1 MINYDT
7 LIAVT
12 GWEDRFKLGI
22 IRFLD
27 RNSIKK
33 IILFDYSEYS
43 DITRENTNHL
53 MKIFEDKNI
62 ECEKYQLKHNNN
74 LLCWKTVKDVI
85 NSLEGSLVID
95 MSTMPRDII
104 YFSLFH
110 AENSNKINCLYCL
123 YNRPEKYATDQWLTR
138 DPCKPQLVYN
148 MSGISEMGKGS
159 ALIIITGFDKKRVEQ
174 LLNYYE
180 PQKVFLYLQTGE
192 QYKNNILNTQQY
204 QKSFRSS
211 LIINFLEIDA
221 FSSDYGEKEI
231 EKLIIKERKKSNIII
246 TSLGPKPSS
255 IAIYRLNRKYPDI
268 GLVYVPVTKY
278 NKNYSFGL
286 NETEPVFEQIK

>member
-1 MINYDT
+1 MMNYDT

-27 RNSIKK
+27 NNSIKK

-43 DITRENTNHL
+43 DITKDNENHL
-53 MKIFEDKNI
+53 MEVFKDNNI
-62 ECEKYQLKHNNN
+62 ECRKIQLKHNNS
-74 LLCWKTVKDVI
+74 LFCWKAVKDVI
-85 NSLEGSLVID
+85 NGLKGSLVID

-110 AENSNKINCLYCL
+110 ADNTDKISSLYCL
-123 YNRPEKYATDQWLTR
+123 YNSPEEYATDQWLTR
-138 DPCKPQLVYN
+138 DPCKPQLIYN
-148 MSGISEMGKGS
+148 MSGISEMGKDS
-159 ALIIITGFDKKRVEQ
+159 VLIIITGFDKRRVDQ

-180 PQKVFLYLQTGE
+180 PIKVYLYLQSGN
-192 QYKNNILNTQQY
+192 QYKNNILNTKQY

-211 LIINFLEIDA
+211 LNVKFLKIDA
-221 FSSDYGEKEI
+221 FSDDFGEKEI
-231 EKLIIKERKKSNIII
+231 EKTILKERKKSNIII

-268 GLVYVPVTKY
+268 GIVYVPVKKY

-286 NETEPVFEQIK
+286 KNSEPIFEQIK